1 MQRFMGDEK
10 IRRRISLSAFLNLEK
25 VLKNSS
31 LGEIAFIWKTERVQ
45 IDAIKFEGMQINF
58 LCYVFIAVIVVVAQA
73 PCYFRNKGIF
83 PTDEYYREQ

>member
-58 LCYVFIAVIVVVAQA
+58 CYVFIAVIVVVAQA
-73 PCYFRNKGIF
+73 PYYFRNKGIF

>member
-1 MQRFMGDEK
+1 MQRFKGDEK

-58 LCYVFIAVIVVVAQA
+58 LCYVFIAVVAQA
-73 PCYFRNKGIF
+73 PYYFRNKGIF

>member
-45 IDAIKFEGMQINF
+45 IDAIKFEGMKINF
-58 LCYVFIAVIVVVAQA
+58 LCYVFIAVVA
-73 PCYFRNKGIF
+73 
-83 PTDEYYREQ
+83 

>member
-1 MQRFMGDEK
+1 MQRFKGDEK

-25 VLKNSS
+25 VLKNST

-58 LCYVFIAVIVVVAQA
+58 LCYVFIAVVAQA
-73 PCYFRNKGIF
+73 PYYFRKKGIF
-83 PTDEYYREQ
+83 PIDEYYREQ

>member
-45 IDAIKFEGMQINF
+45 IDAIKFEGMQILIF
-58 LCYVFIAVIVVVAQA
+58 CYVFIAVVA
-73 PCYFRNKGIF
+73 
-83 PTDEYYREQ
+83 